1 MLGFWLSIAQISSV
15 SVSRKKTAKTLRRE
29 LDAAFGQFIRK
40 RDTNSEGMGHCITC
54 GAFTTLEAGH
64 FIPRQHA
71 SLRWNPL
78 NVFGQCSRCNRFLHG
93 DQAEYYT
100 VLVRR
105 IGQDAV
111 DELMRLKRTTK
122 KHSIAELQELIAKF
136 S

>member
-1 MLGFWLSIAQISSV
+1 MRKPSV
-15 SVSRKKTAKTLRRE
+15 TTLRRK
-29 LDAAFGQFIRK
+29 LDKVFSEYIRR
-40 RDTNSEGMGHCITC
+40 RDADEEGYGICITC
-54 GAFTTLEAGH
+54 RKRALLECGH

-71 SLRWNPL
+71 ATRFLPENSA
-78 NVFGQCSRCNRFLHG
+78 GQCARCNRWLHG

-105 IGQDAV
+105 IGQEAV

-122 KHSIAELQELIAKF
+122 KHSIAELQELIDKF